1 MLVAD
6 KANRLA
12 TQNGEGSAL
21 RSFSMSVKDDP
32 GKVVKCRSMSFFL
45 NRVAATPAADLV
57 IKAGPDRLSSQ
68 PYAHRHRL
76 ARARARIGAALGV
89 IVSLGSLCCESAGD
103 KFDVYY
109 PTALG
114 QRGSNIRYSPGE
126 MGQTLFPAIRLFPK
140 AHRVLEF
147 VMIAAQDK
155 KSGSGQTILD
165 GRIFS
170 SPPPIAILLG
180 TRENACWGSCR

>member
-1 MLVAD
+1 M
-6 KANRLA
+6 
-12 TQNGEGSAL
+12 
-21 RSFSMSVKDDP
+21 
-32 GKVVKCRSMSFFL
+32 
-45 NRVAATPAADLV
+45 AATPAADLV
-57 IKAGPDRLSSQ
+57 IKAGPDRLSAQ
-68 PYAHRHRL
+68 PYAYRHRL

-140 AHRVLEF
+140 STSRLGICDDCGSRQKVWFGPNHSRRANFL
-147 VMIAAQDK
+147 IAAPNSNPFRHSRKRMLGVLPVSAQ
-155 KSGSGQTILD
+155 GS
-165 GRIFS
+165 R
-170 SPPPIAILLG
+170 
-180 TRENACWGSCR
+180 NK